1 MMKKITTIFLLL
13 LSMTATGQTIADL
26 FRSMPSEL
34 LPGVSEA
41 NKTMLLVDSG
51 KTSVPYALGEIG
63 KIAQSNDFVHIRT
76 SDAGDLQLKVLPLSS
91 DSLIVSVIQTVCAGV
106 CDSRIYFF
114 TTNWEELDQELFL
127 PQLSSEIFF
136 NSSKK
141 DSDNYKY
148 AVSLPDIFPI
158 SARFGKT
165 GTDLTLELHYRE
177 RLTDDQTEEI
187 TPFLVGDTL
196 LVKWE
201 NGTFRLR

>member
-187 TPFLVGDTL
+187 KPFLVSDTL
-196 LVKWE
+196 LFEWE
-201 NGTFRLR
+201 NGSFRLR

>member
-127 PQLSSEIFF
+127 PVLSKEIFF

-177 RLTDDQTEEI
+177 RLTDDQIVEI

>member
-1 MMKKITTIFLLL
+1 MMKKITTMFLLL
-13 LSMTATGQTIADL
+13 LSMTVTGQTIADL
-26 FRSMPSEL
+26 FRTMPSEL

-106 CDSRIYFF
+106 CDSRIFFF

-127 PQLSSEIFF
+127 PALSKEIFF

-141 DSDNYKY
+141 NSDNYKY

-177 RLTDDQTEEI
+177 RLTDDQIEEI

>member
-106 CDSRIYFF
+106 CDSRIFFF

-127 PQLSSEIFF
+127 PVLSKEIFF

>member
-106 CDSRIYFF
+106 CDSRIFFF

-187 TPFLVGDTL
+187 TPFLVGYTL

>member
-106 CDSRIYFF
+106 CDSRIFFF

-127 PQLSSEIFF
+127 PVLSKEIFF

-177 RLTDDQTEEI
+177 RLTDDQIVEI

>member
-1 MMKKITTIFLLL
+1 MMKKITTMFLLL
-13 LSMTATGQTIADL
+13 LSMSITGQTIADL
-26 FRSMPSEL
+26 FRTMPSEL

-106 CDSRIYFF
+106 CDSRIFFF

-127 PQLSSEIFF
+127 PVLSKEIFF

-187 TPFLVGDTL
+187 KPFLVSDTL
-196 LVKWE
+196 LFEWE
-201 NGTFRLR
+201 NGSFRLR

>member
-63 KIAQSNDFVHIRT
+63 KIAQSNDYLHVRT
-76 SDAGDLQLKVLPLSS
+76 SAAGDLQLKVLPLSS

-106 CDSRIYFF
+106 CDSRIFFF

-127 PQLSSEIFF
+127 PVLSSEIFF

-177 RLTDDQTEEI
+177 RLTDDQIVET

>member
-127 PQLSSEIFF
+127 PVLSKEIFF

>member
-63 KIAQSNDFVHIRT
+63 KIAQSNDYLHIRT

-127 PQLSSEIFF
+127 PVLSSEIFF

-177 RLTDDQTEEI
+177 RLTDDQIVEI

-201 NGTFRLR
+201 NGSFRLR

>member
-127 PQLSSEIFF
+127 PVLSSEIFF

-177 RLTDDQTEEI
+177 RLTDDQIVEI

-201 NGTFRLR
+201 NGSFRLR

>member
-63 KIAQSNDFVHIRT
+63 KIAQGNDFLHVRT
-76 SDAGDLQLKVLPLSS
+76 SDVGDLQLKVLPLSS

-114 TTNWEELDQELFL
+114 TANWEELDKELFL

-158 SARFGKT
+158 SGRFAKT
-165 GTDLTLELHYRE
+165 GSDLTLRLHYRE
-177 RLTDDQTEEI
+177 RLTDDQIEEVK
-187 TPFLVGDTL
+187 PFLVSDTL
-196 LVKWE
+196 LFKWE
-201 NGTFRLR
+201 NATFRLR

>member
-1 MMKKITTIFLLL
+1 MMKKITTMFLLL
-13 LSMTATGQTIADL
+13 LSMSITGQTIADL
-26 FRSMPSEL
+26 FRTMPSEL

-106 CDSRIYFF
+106 CDSRIFFF

-127 PQLSSEIFF
+127 PVLSKEIFF

>member
-76 SDAGDLQLKVLPLSS
+76 SGAGDLQLKVLPLSS

-187 TPFLVGDTL
+187 KPFLVSDTL
-196 LVKWE
+196 LFEWE
-201 NGTFRLR
+201 NGSFRLR

>member
-177 RLTDDQTEEI
+177 RLTDDQIVEI

-201 NGTFRLR
+201 NGSFRLR

>member
-63 KIAQSNDFVHIRT
+63 KIAQSNDYLHVRT

-106 CDSRIYFF
+106 CDSRIFFF

-177 RLTDDQTEEI
+177 RLTDDQIVEI

-201 NGTFRLR
+201 NGSFRLR

>member
-148 AVSLPDIFPI
+148 AVSLPDVFPI

>member
-1 MMKKITTIFLLL
+1 MKKITTIFLLL

-51 KTSVPYALGEIG
+51 KTSVPYALGEID

-91 DSLIVSVIQTVCAGV
+91 DSLIVSVIHTVCAGV
-106 CDSRIYFF
+106 CDSRISFY
-114 TTNWEELDQELFL
+114 TTNWEKIDQELFL
-127 PQLSSEIFF
+127 PEISKEIFF
-136 NSSKK
+136 NSSNKN
-141 DSDNYKY
+141 SDNYKY

-165 GTDLTLELHYRE
+165 GSDLTLRLHYRE

-187 TPFLVGDTL
+187 KPFLVSDTL
-196 LVKWE
+196 LFEWE
-201 NGTFRLR
+201 NGSFRLR

>member
-13 LSMTATGQTIADL
+13 LSMSITGQTIADL

-91 DSLIVSVIQTVCAGV
+91 DSLIISVIQTVCAGV
-106 CDSRIYFF
+106 CDSRIFFF

-127 PQLSSEIFF
+127 PVLSKEIFF

-177 RLTDDQTEEI
+177 RLTDDQIVEI